1 MAEPVGTTSE
11 PTVFTS
17 VWRYR
22 WLVLLLAIAFAG
34 LGWLYG
40 SQIADWTAKATLAV
54 EDPRSSNLFDQGFD
68 DAPERYVQAQ
78 VAIIESRAV
87 ARRTAEIASEQNPPV
102 IVTVADIQSGLRV
115 SASSASDI
123 VTLAY
128 SAETQREAI
137 TVANAVAISYQE
149 IGRLAADSNFAA
161 ALEELDGSIASLQA
175 EIVVLETDISGRQQ
189 AMLIA
194 LDTDPDRIAQQALLD
209 ELITELHGL
218 VPPSSSASVARFTQF
233 ENELAILTL
242 RINTIS
248 TTLAQER
255 AAALAL
261 ELDDPERAAL
271 VQLRTDAN
279 QRLTDL
285 QARRDQLAVD
295 ADLASNGVVFYSPAE
310 IAVPSNSVLYIVL
323 GAILGFVI
331 AAAFAVRLTS
341 KRERFTSRNE
351 PELLLNARLLAD
363 VPNFKEERI
372 DSGLPVVDAP
382 TSASAESFRFVSAS
396 IALQQD
402 WPSREGGQKNFKSVV
417 TMSSGLSEGKTI
429 VTANTAAAAARA
441 GHKVLVVDADFG
453 NQRISELLLG
463 NTNPRAGM
471 TDVTAGTTGFADAV
485 IEVDNAGTGAL
496 HLLSRGTV
504 SVQAPD
510 FFASQDTA
518 ALFNSITKVYDL
530 VLIDAPPLLRVAYAT
545 TLARLADRAMIV
557 IAHGE
562 DTQSA
567 RELSDQLALVGIPSI
582 GYVYNFAPLRSEM
595 AVSAGSMADTL
606 GEHHATTHSVTL
618 RPE

>member
-1 MAEPVGTTSE
+1 M
-11 PTVFTS
+11 
-17 VWRYR
+17 WRYR

>member
-1 MAEPVGTTSE
+1 M
-11 PTVFTS
+11 
-17 VWRYR
+17 WRYR

-417 TMSSGLSEGKTI
+417 TMSSGLSEGKTV

>member
-1 MAEPVGTTSE
+1 
-11 PTVFTS
+11 